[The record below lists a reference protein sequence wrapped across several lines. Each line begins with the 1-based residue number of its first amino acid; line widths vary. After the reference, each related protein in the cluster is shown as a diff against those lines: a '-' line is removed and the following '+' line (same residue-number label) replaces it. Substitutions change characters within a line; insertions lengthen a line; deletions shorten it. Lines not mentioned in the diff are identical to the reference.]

1 MRRLDLRLLAAS
13 CVAWVAMMSS
23 AGAATVEDADSWAFA
38 IGNGHLNGDARAVGE
53 RLGEFDAVVID
64 GEEARAAD
72 VTALHGRGATVLGY
86 LSVGTIERWRGWYE
100 RVERFRLAAWQD
112 WRDEWF
118 ADVSRARLR
127 RILAGDVAPA
137 MLAKGFDGLFLDNV
151 DMIEARRHRAQRS
164 GMRRLVGRL
173 DGLLGENRLLFA
185 QNGFWG
191 LRRFGILEHLDGWNR
206 EDVTW
211 TYDFDRRRYVRNAP
225 RETRWAIDELERVA
239 ARGIF
244 TTATDYTRAAGGG
257 AEAESVANACSA
269 GALPY
274 VADIGLTAR
283 RLPDPPLVC

>member
-1 MRRLDLRLLAAS
+1 MRRLDLRLSATS
-13 CVAWVAMMSS
+13 CVAWLVMIGS
-23 AGAATVEDADSWAFA
+23 ADAATVEDADSWAFA
-38 IGNGHLNGDARAVGE
+38 IGNGHLNGDAQAVGE

-72 VTALHGRGATVLGY
+72 VTALHDRGATVLGY

-100 RVERFRLAAWQD
+100 RVKRFRLAAWQD

-164 GMRRLVGRL
+164 GMRKLVARLE
-173 DGLLGENRLLFA
+173 GLLGETRLLFA

-211 TYDFDRRRYVRNAP
+211 TYDFDRRRYVP
-225 RETRWAIDELERVA
+225 
-239 ARGIF
+239 AR
-244 TTATDYTRAAGGG
+244 RARRAGRSTSSSGPP
-257 AEAESVANACSA
+257 VVACSPPRRTTRPLR
-269 GALPY
+269 G
-274 VADIGLTAR
+274 AR
-283 RLPDPPLVC
+283 RRPKRSRTPAASARCRTSPTSD